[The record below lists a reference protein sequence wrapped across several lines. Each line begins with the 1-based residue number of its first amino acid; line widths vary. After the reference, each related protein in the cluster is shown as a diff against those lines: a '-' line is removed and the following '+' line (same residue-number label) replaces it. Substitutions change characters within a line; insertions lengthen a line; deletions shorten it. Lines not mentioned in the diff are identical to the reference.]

1 MMKIYKKESQLC
13 VRYLLQKK
21 IYQNILKNYKS
32 LKTKLHVHSLIQKNS
47 LKEEEK
53 EYKEED
59 NKTEK
64 LLKNMLIT
72 RREITDKTEDKTIED
87 KTITDKTR
95 DKKLKLKLDQ
105 SNNLLFK
112 LIPNKLLRNSKK
124 HY

>member
-1 MMKIYKKESQLC
+1 MQL
-13 VRYLLQKK
+13 
-21 IYQNILKNYKS
+21 IILKNYKS
-32 LKTKLHVHSLIQKNS
+32 SKTKLHAHSLIQKNS

-124 HY
+124 H

>member
-1 MMKIYKKESQLC
+1 MMKIYKKESQLF
-13 VRYLLQKK
+13 VKYLLQRKMQL
-21 IYQNILKNYKS
+21 IILKNYKS

-72 RREITDKTEDKTIED
+72 RREITDKT
-87 KTITDKTR
+87 R
-95 DKKLKLKLDQ
+95 NKKLKLKVDQ

-112 LIPNKLLRNSKK
+112 LILNRLLRNSKK
-124 HY
+124 HYQIKVFSLELIIIIQ

>member
-1 MMKIYKKESQLC
+1 M
-13 VRYLLQKK
+13 
-21 IYQNILKNYKS
+21 
-32 LKTKLHVHSLIQKNS
+32 KTKLHVHSLIQKNS

-72 RREITDKTEDKTIED
+72 RREITDKT
-87 KTITDKTR
+87 R
-95 DKKLKLKLDQ
+95 NKKLKLKVDQ

-112 LIPNKLLRNSKK
+112 LIPNRLLRNSKK

>member
-1 MMKIYKKESQLC
+1 M
-13 VRYLLQKK
+13 
-21 IYQNILKNYKS
+21 
-32 LKTKLHVHSLIQKNS
+32 KTKLHVHSLIQKNS

-72 RREITDKTEDKTIED
+72 RREITDKT
-87 KTITDKTR
+87 R
-95 DKKLKLKLDQ
+95 NKKLKLKVDQ

-112 LIPNKLLRNSKK
+112 LILNRLLRNSKK